1 MIVNNDIYTG
11 EDMTLETF
19 EDAKRRI
26 AKKEQDIKDL
36 ENELYLLK
44 LQALNTYKKAV
55 VYFFPTR
62 GNNVAMA
69 RNWLKMSERGMDING
84 KKLDKRRKYEEKE
97 AYDSVNSYISNVL
110 GVIIAVTKIVDYNY
124 GQATIFEF
132 YHEGERFRLQ
142 VPNVDLITLKA
153 FEYEGEEAFKLSLS
167 VEESEGCSK
176 VIGSTFNDKELADIM
191 NKYLE
196 KGEQDGQ

>member
-11 EDMTLETF
+11 EDMVLETF

-44 LQALNTYKKAV
+44 LQALNTYKKAI

-69 RNWLKMSERGMDING
+69 RNWLKMIEEG

-97 AYDSVNSYISNVL
+97 SYDAVNSYISNVL

-132 YHEGERFRLQ
+132 HHEGERFRLQ

-167 VEESEGCSK
+167 VKDSEYSTK

>member
-44 LQALNTYKKAV
+44 LQALNTYKKAI

-62 GNNVAMA
+62 GNNVTMA
-69 RNWLKMSERGMDING
+69 RNWLKMIEDGTDLKG
-84 KKLDKRRKYEEKE
+84 KKLDKRRRYEEKE
-97 AYDSVNSYISNVL
+97 SYDAVNSYISNVL
-110 GVIIAVTKIVDYNY
+110 GAIIAVTNIVDYNY

-132 YHEGERFRLQ
+132 YHEGEQFRLL

-167 VEESEGCSK
+167 VKDSECSTK
-176 VIGSTFNDKELADIM
+176 VIGSTFNDQELTDIM

-196 KGEQDGQ
+196 NGEQDG